1 MQLELNLKM
10 IQMKLES
17 MLVEFQTVKADSV
30 AIEEYRTQT
39 IEPDFEHFDSDVDAS
54 VAIVKTTMEYE
65 S

>member
-1 MQLELNLKM
+1 
-10 IQMKLES
+10 

-39 IEPDFEHFDSDVDAS
+39 IEPDFEHFGSDADAS
-54 VAIVKTTMEYE
+54 VAIVKTRMDYD